1 MKNQKIS
8 VGCITPYKA
17 QVLAIQGKLGD
28 LHGTREE
35 VESKFSVNVRTVD
48 GFQGCEED
56 VIIISTVTGKRNGS
70 IGFLSTPQRANVALT
85 RAR

>member
-1 MKNQKIS
+1 MAKNQKIS

-17 QVLAIQGKLGD
+17 QVDAIQSKLRSIYGR
-28 LHGTREE
+28 REFA
-35 VESKFSVNVRTVD
+35 FSLNVRTVD

-56 VIIISTVTGKRNGS
+56 VIIISTVTGIGNGS
-70 IGFLSTPQRANVALT
+70 IGFLSKAQRANVALT